1 MMNEL
6 LVLDDG
12 QVQKARELAR
22 AIAREVQREI
32 ELHTTVSIERTAAR
46 LFGIDGVDG
55 NGVPLP
61 NVVVDQVFNG
71 GQLER
76 GVSFWLANAVVAL
89 DQTPQQIA
97 EACARDLEICS
108 LAPQDPEKVE
118 RVTADYV
125 ELALDSITKQRHKR
139 EADKER
145 LGLDSEPLK

>member
-46 LFGIDGVDG
+46 LFGIDGGVDG
-55 NGVPLP
+55 NGGVPLP

-71 GQLER
+71 GGSWSG
-76 GVSFWLANAVVAL
+76 GVFPFGLPTRWWPWIKRRSRL
-89 DQTPQQIA
+89 P
-97 EACARDLEICS
+97 S
-108 LAPQDPEKVE
+108 LCPG
-118 RVTADYV
+118 
-125 ELALDSITKQRHKR
+125 S
-139 EADKER
+139 
-145 LGLDSEPLK
+145 